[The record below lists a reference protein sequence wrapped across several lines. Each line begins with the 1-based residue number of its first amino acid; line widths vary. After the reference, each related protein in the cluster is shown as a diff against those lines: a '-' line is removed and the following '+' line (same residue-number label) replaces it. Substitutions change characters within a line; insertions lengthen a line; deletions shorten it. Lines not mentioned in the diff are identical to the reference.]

1 MRRAGSINILDSK
14 FIGTLFRMII
24 YDLIGNRNLSIKK
37 LCKAEKRQAKVIGL
51 GMGNV

>member
-1 MRRAGSINILDSK
+1 MRTAGSINILDSK
-14 FIGTLFRMII
+14 FMGTFFRMII

-37 LCKAEKRQAKVIGL
+37 LCRAEKRQAKVRGL